1 MLELGVAFDEFFGA
15 AAGESDGEAAIVV
28 VAFDADDSAD
38 SVLRVTNF
46 LAEQGIGIAT
56 AASCGLPKS

>member
-1 MLELGVAFDEFFGA
+1 MRSGRAISIVPDRFAASRAELT
-15 AAGESDGEAAIVV
+15 AIVV
-28 VAFDADDSAD
+28 VAFDADDGAD

-46 LAEQGIGIAT
+46 LPEQGIGIAT